1 MEYFINKLLLL
12 PGIIIGLTF
21 HEFAHAKVASLCGD
35 NTAKNEGRVSLN
47 PLRHFDV
54 VGFLCLILVGFGW
67 GKPVPV
73 NPYNISGKSRK
84 LKEVAISAAGVI
96 MNLILAVLFSI
107 LLIGLLKV
115 NYDWFAASNV
125 GQYVYYVIYYTVYIN
140 VVLMVFNLIPIP
152 PLDGFNIVAE
162 ITSFNETEL
171 YYKMLRYGFVI
182 LIILLVTNAIDYIL
196 TPGIHGVMNFINFVL
211 GIIF

>member
-1 MEYFINKLLLL
+1 MEYFVNKLLIL

-54 VGFLCLILVGFGW
+54 IGFLCLIIAGFGW

-73 NPYNISGKSRK
+73 NPYNISGKNRK

-162 ITSFNETEL
+162 ISSFNETEL
-171 YYKMLRYGFVI
+171 YYKMLRYGFVV

-196 TPGIHGVMNFINFVL
+196 TPGIHAVMNFINFVL